1 MEYVRTVTEP
11 IIQVTLSENLRGYWD
26 DFHKIDAE
34 VCPSYLLSSSQT
46 WTFSPDNAFCFFSS
60 TGPPSRG

>member
-26 DFHKIDAE
+26 DYHKIDAE
-34 VCPSYLLSSSQT
+34 VCPSPSSHV
-46 WTFSPDNAFCFFSS
+46 FPYPDLDPES
-60 TGPPSRG
+60 

>member
-26 DFHKIDAE
+26 DYHKIDAE
-34 VCPSYLLSSSQT
+34 VCPSPS
-46 WTFSPDNAFCFFSS
+46 SPDFPLPRP
-60 TGPPSRG
+60 GP